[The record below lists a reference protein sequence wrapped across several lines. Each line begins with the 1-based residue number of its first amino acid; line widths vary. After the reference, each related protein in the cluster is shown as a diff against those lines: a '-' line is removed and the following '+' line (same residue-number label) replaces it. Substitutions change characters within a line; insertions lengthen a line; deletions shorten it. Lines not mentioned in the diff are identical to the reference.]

1 MGEGVNR
8 DGAHDTGD
16 GRNAGESDGEGVSQ
30 FKQGKG
36 NALGKG
42 QLGEEGGRALT
53 MRDR

>member
-16 GRNAGESDGEGVSQ
+16 GWNAGESDGEGVAQ

-36 NALGKG
+36 NTLGEG

-53 MRDR
+53 MRDG